1 MGLRRGVCESRQEV
15 LGREIPKPGPEVN
28 GTLAFVFRELLPPF
42 RPRKVPRAALLVP
55 CTHAP
60 HCHHVDAAHAQHTVP
75 ISTCEHR
82 LTAAALSHTH
92 THTEPSQNHRITAR
106 LCWKGSKRSHS
117 PSPAVGRDPPRS
129 GCPGPPMASCTA
141 GMGHS
146 QLRAAVP
153 RPRPHCR
160 RPPHMSATICPPVKP
175 CWLFLSSVCLSG
187 VSRRICSMT
196 LQDTEVMLAALPHIF
211 LYSPFPFSSP
221 WELCWAATTS
231 AV

>member
-42 RPRKVPRAALLVP
+42 RHRKVPRAALLVP

-92 THTEPSQNHRITAR
+92 THTQSPLRIIGSQHG
-106 LCWKGSKRSHS
+106 C
-117 PSPAVGRDPPRS
+117 VGRDLKDH
-129 GCPGPPMASCTA
+129 TA
-141 GMGHS
+141 PALLWARTP
-146 QLRAAVP
+146 QLRLP
-153 RPRPHCR
+153 RTTHGLVHCR
-160 RPPHMSATICPPVKP
+160 DGALTAPGSSATASATLQKAPPHVRHHLPPGEAV
-175 CWLFLSSVCLSG
+175 LAVSV
-187 VSRRICSMT
+187 
-196 LQDTEVMLAALPHIF
+196 
-211 LYSPFPFSSP
+211 
-221 WELCWAATTS
+221 LC
-231 AV
+231 VP

>member
-1 MGLRRGVCESRQEV
+1 MGPLPLSSGSSYPPSGPGRCPVQPCWCPAPMPPTVTTSMQPTRSIRSPSARASTGSQLR
-15 LGREIPKPGPEVN
+15 
-28 GTLAFVFRELLPPF
+28 
-42 RPRKVPRAALLVP
+42 
-55 CTHAP
+55 
-60 HCHHVDAAHAQHTVP
+60 
-75 ISTCEHR
+75 
-82 LTAAALSHTH
+82 LSLSH

-117 PSPAVGRDPPRS
+117 PSPAVGRDPPSS